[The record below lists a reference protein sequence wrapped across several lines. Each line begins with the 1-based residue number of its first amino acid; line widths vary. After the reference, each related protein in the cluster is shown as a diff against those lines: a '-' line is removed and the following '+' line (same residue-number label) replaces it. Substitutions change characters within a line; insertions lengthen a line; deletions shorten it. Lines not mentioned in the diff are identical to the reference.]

1 MLLHGTSQQ
10 LLAVGSVL
18 GTSQLPRHR
27 QAARGNVCQQP
38 CQALIPSASIP
49 GLPQSCTGQLQTEEE
64 KELKPGARSMFTAR
78 GAVQKNPRDCALLVI
93 PGSVSQ
99 GTCPGLG
106 KCGNTSVGQ
115 EENKGRWITPAS
127 AVPAQQGQ
135 RGTGKPPGDTEL
147 SVTAEERARGGGST
161 QRGDGHPECPW
172 SCTCSS
178 PQPGA
183 AQRSSWMEHLPCQDQ
198 HCPRTVTGPRNNDLQ
213 DDFQIISIRTQR
225 FAQEVQSG
233 SEQKLFSFAFRA

>member
-1 MLLHGTSQQ
+1 
-10 LLAVGSVL
+10 
-18 GTSQLPRHR
+18 
-27 QAARGNVCQQP
+27 
-38 CQALIPSASIP
+38 
-49 GLPQSCTGQLQTEEE
+49 
-64 KELKPGARSMFTAR
+64 MFTAR

-115 EENKGRWITPAS
+115 EENKGRWVTPAS

-147 SVTAEERARGGGST
+147 SVTAEERARGGRST
-161 QRGDGHPECPW
+161 QRGDGHPERGWTPRVSLELHMQLPSAW
-172 SCTCSS
+172 SCPKEQLDGAPPLPGPAL
-178 PQPGA
+178 PQDSDRA
-183 AQRSSWMEHLPCQDQ
+183 
-198 HCPRTVTGPRNNDLQ
+198 PRNNDLQ

-233 SEQKLFSFAFRA
+233 SEQKLFFIALGA